1 MDMNEYQ
8 QRAQLTSQGEHG
20 DQNTKMVALLGLSGE
35 TGSLLTLY
43 KKALRDGSSFELI
56 NDRVVEE
63 LGDVLWYVSD
73 IAAQFGLHLSDVAES
88 NLLKIADRWIPSN
101 PLSFLQFDAEHG
113 ETEQLPRI
121 FEAEFRNSGQIGH
134 LHLEVFIG
142 GEKFGSTLTDNA
154 YRADDYR
161 YHDLLHL
168 SFATVLGWS
177 PVLRALLK
185 RKRKSMPLRD
195 EVEDGGRAAAVE
207 EGLAALIF
215 AYANQHSFLEGV
227 TRLDWPLLRTCK
239 EMTSHLEVSARSSND
254 WEDAI
259 LQAFGIWR
267 EMRSHNGG
275 TVVCNLDSRR
285 LRYVTAS

>member
-8 QRAQLTSQGEHG
+8 QKAQVTSQGERG

-56 NDRVVEE
+56 NDRIVEE
-63 LGDVLWYVSD
+63 LGDVLWYVAD
-73 IAAQFGLHLSDVAES
+73 IAAQFGLHLDDVADS
-88 NLLKIADRWIPSN
+88 NLVKIADRWVPSN
-101 PLSFLQFDAEHG
+101 ALSFPQFDSHYE
-113 ETEQLPRI
+113 ETERLPRV
-121 FEAEFRNSGQIGH
+121 FEAEFRNSGPVGH
-134 LHLEVFIG
+134 PHLEVFIG
-142 GEKFGSTLTDNA
+142 GQKFGSTLTDNA
-154 YRADDYR
+154 YRTDDYR

-185 RKRKSMPLRD
+185 RKRKSAPMCD

-215 AYANQHSFLEGV
+215 AYANQHSLLEGV
-227 TRLDWPLLRTCK
+227 TRLDWPLLRICK
-239 EMTSHLEVSARSSND
+239 EMTAHLEVSARSSND

-267 EMRSHNGG
+267 EMKAHNGG
-275 TVVCNLDSRR
+275 IVICNLDSRR
-285 LRYVTAS
+285 LRYV

>member
-8 QRAQLTSQGEHG
+8 QRAQVTSQGERG

-43 KKALRDGSSFELI
+43 KKVLRDGSSFGSM
-56 NDRVVEE
+56 NDRIVEE
-63 LGDVLWYVSD
+63 LGDVLWYVAD
-73 IAAQFGLHLSDVAES
+73 IAAQFGLNLSDVADA
-88 NLLKIADRWIPSN
+88 NLLKIKDRWEPSN
-101 PLSFLQFDAEHG
+101 PLSFPQFDSEYP
-113 ETEQLPRI
+113 EEERFPRV
-121 FEAEFRNSGQIGH
+121 FEAEFCNSGPTTH
-134 LHLEVFIG
+134 PRLEVFISG
-142 GEKFGSTLTDNA
+142 QKFGSTLTDNA
-154 YRADDYR
+154 YTTDDYR

-185 RKRKSMPLRD
+185 RKRKSSPMCD

-215 AYANQHSFLEGV
+215 AYATQHSLLDGV

-239 EMTSHLEVSARSSND
+239 EMTAHLEVSSRSSND

-259 LQAFGIWR
+259 LQAFAVWR
-267 EMRSHNGG
+267 EMKRNGG
-275 TVVCNLDSRR
+275 GIVICNLDSRR
-285 LRYVTAS
+285 LRYQDPC